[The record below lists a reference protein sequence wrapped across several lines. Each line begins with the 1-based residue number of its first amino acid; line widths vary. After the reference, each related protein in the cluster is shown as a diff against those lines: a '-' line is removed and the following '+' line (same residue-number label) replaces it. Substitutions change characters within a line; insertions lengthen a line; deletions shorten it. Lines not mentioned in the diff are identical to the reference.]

1 MRSGKKLDDEISKI
15 ESKIQQFEE
24 EKRRLN
30 IDFKPYSY
38 SHSKSSS
45 NLSKR
50 SYTLDRNQRPS
61 VKTETEAKN
70 VECNMG
76 NMGNMGNMSNMG
88 NVNNM
93 SNVSNNKKM
102 ADTL

>member
-76 NMGNMGNMSNMG
+76 NVSNVG
-88 NVNNM
+88 NV
-93 SNVSNNKKM
+93 SNASNNKKM